1 MYGLEDC
8 GDLLAETE
16 KQLAMCPPRYMLPS
30 QCLKVVTHLGLRVTH
45 RGTSS
50 RLIPGDPAQ
59 KKFCTSMLYE
69 DAHLT
74 IACLYCQEGHDS
86 HKYSV
91 CISLAVETGTDYMV
105 LAGLEL
111 TP

>member
-1 MYGLEDC
+1 MTSEMYGLEDC

-16 KQLAMCPPRYMLPS
+16 KQLAMCLPS
-30 QCLKVVTHLGLRVTH
+30 LCLKVVTHLGLRVTH